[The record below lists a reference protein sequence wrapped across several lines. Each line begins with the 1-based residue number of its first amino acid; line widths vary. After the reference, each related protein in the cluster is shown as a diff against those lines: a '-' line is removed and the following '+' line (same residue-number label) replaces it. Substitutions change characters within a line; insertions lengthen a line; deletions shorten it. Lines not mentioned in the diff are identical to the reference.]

1 MDKYY
6 AKVPEEILEQF
17 KRFRSEHS
25 TRYGEVGGIKWEYL
39 TSGEAIWQPL
49 LLLPGGLGTAESAW
63 RTITALEKGKYFLIC
78 PGYPPEVNNMRQLA
92 DGIAEILKREGVG
105 SAYVLGES
113 YGGMVAQVIV
123 HQHPGLV
130 EKLILS
136 HTYPPEKSRARSVE
150 SSLRLIHLLPMFVL
164 RRLLRAQMAGI
175 LPANPSPELLLI
187 AAQIHETV
195 DTHMTR
201 QAALS
206 TYQRMIDY
214 DQQEF
219 TPADLDD
226 WHGKTLIILAEN
238 DPTTPEYLRKE
249 LFDLYSGAK
258 QHLFKGGGHATPIL
272 ESEEYIKVVESFFS
286 DMGE

>member
-1 MDKYY
+1 MDRYY
-6 AKVPEEILEQF
+6 GKVPEEILEQF
-17 KRFRSEHS
+17 KRFRIEHS
-25 TRYGEVGGIKWEYL
+25 ARYCDVGGIRWEYL
-39 TSGEAIWQPL
+39 TSGEATWQPL

-78 PGYPPEVNNMRQLA
+78 PGYPPEVNTMRLLA
-92 DGIAEILKREGVG
+92 DGIVVILKREEVG
-105 SAYVLGES
+105 SAYVLGGS

-123 HQHPGLV
+123 HRHPDLV
-130 EKLILS
+130 EKLVLS

-150 SSLRLIHLLPMFVL
+150 SSLRLIRRLPMFVL

-175 LPANPSPELLLI
+175 LPANPSPELLLV

-195 DTHMTR
+195 DTRMTR

-206 TYQRMIDY
+206 TYQRMIEY

-219 TPADLDD
+219 TPADLDN
-226 WHGKTLIILAEN
+226 WQGKTLIILAED

-249 LFDLYSGAK
+249 LFDLYPGAK
-258 QHLFKGGGHATPIL
+258 KHLFKGGSHATPIL
-272 ESEEYIKVVESFFS
+272 ESEEYIKVVEDFFS
-286 DMGE
+286 DMAE